1 MTPPLPPP
9 SPAGAVV
16 VQSGLSA
23 AGMVLIFVSIFLVFF
38 LVVLYYLWRKI
49 RSLRLDPNAYKSL
62 TGGPEADGAAIYD
75 D

>member
-1 MTPPLPPP
+1 
-9 SPAGAVV
+9 
-16 VQSGLSA
+16 
-23 AGMVLIFVSIFLVFF
+23 MVLIFVSIFLVFF